1 MGGPDTL
8 ETQGKRTRTLN
19 GGALRHRRLS
29 KNANIKDRTRRA
41 TLQIK
46 IHQQPTIVPALSSP
60 NPGTLTTTQNDPP
73 RRAIRVLLLLRP
85 FISIYGAGG

>member
-8 ETQGKRTRTLN
+8 ETQGKRTHTLN

-46 IHQQPTIVPALSSP
+46 IHQQPTSSLPIVLAKPRYSHHHSKRSAAESHSCITFITSS
-60 NPGTLTTTQNDPP
+60 
-73 RRAIRVLLLLRP
+73 
-85 FISIYGAGG
+85 FY

>member
-8 ETQGKRTRTLN
+8 ETQGKRTHTLN

-41 TLQIK
+41 TL
-46 IHQQPTIVPALSSP
+46 
-60 NPGTLTTTQNDPP
+60 
-73 RRAIRVLLLLRP
+73 LR
-85 FISIYGAGG
+85 